1 MNLAKARRLSQAKA
15 ADIMLSHLRN
25 RKFPARNFF
34 NNDTSQD
41 PASTF
46 FWRALFPDYLNPPI
60 LRALKLR
67 LKKERPNRI
76 GRALRITP
84 QRHSSFLIG
93 IL

>member
-46 FWRALFPDYLNPPI
+46 FWRALFPDYLNPANPAGI
-60 LRALKLR
+60 KTAP
-67 LKKERPNRI
+67 KKSAP
-76 GRALRITP
+76 
-84 QRHSSFLIG
+84 
-93 IL
+93 